1 MQKALL
7 FISLSLFSLYA
18 QSQSS
23 ISGIIKDPSGSPL
36 QYAGVLIKN
45 QLDTTIL
52 FSTQTDETGSFAFQK
67 IPTGKYTLLAKSLGY
82 IPYKMSINVAEKSTL
97 KLPIVS
103 MKDNTVNLS
112 DVEIVVEK
120 PFVQMQ
126 GEKKVFN
133 VGQNMVNTG
142 GTAQDVLQRLPSVS
156 VDIDGNIALRG
167 NTSVQIWIDGKPM
180 GSSTTVTQLLQQLPA
195 SSIGKIEMITNPSAR
210 YDAEGTGGIINIVTK
225 NVEGKSFGGFV
236 EGSWLIP
243 NKANFNSGITLKR
256 NKWAFQLGYSYRYD
270 PRWGYNTSTRTSS
283 FNQQLLNT
291 NYIGS
296 SNNIRQNHG
305 VRLGLE
311 YTASATSKWS
321 LNLSLTP
328 NQNDQNEV
336 QLTNQTNEQN
346 DTTLRFTRITKQQNN
361 NFFANGT
368 LGWRKSISK
377 MSVLST
383 DIQYSGSFKKE
394 NSNYNT
400 ITPIGDVGGSPL
412 EKSNEKGYEQNVIYN
427 LDFTTDISKKEALE
441 YGLRNTV
448 RLIKG
453 TNDYNEFSFSKNDF
467 LIDSNRSSQFDY
479 TQIVPAVYFTYR
491 NSIKNWNYGFGL
503 RAEYTYLVG
512 NENYRNLQVKQQFF
526 NLFPSLN
533 TAYNITKNQQISA
546 NYSLRINRPHIRQ
559 LLPVGDFSD
568 VQNIR
573 FGNID
578 LKPEIIHSV
587 EANYSISFLKQYFSA
602 GVYYKHILN
611 SISYRK
617 TFLTEQV
624 SLNSFVNAD
633 ASRNLGVEMMMRNQF
648 FKIWE
653 ITTSYNAAYINIS
666 QTENSTKIQ
675 NNGWQHTLK
684 VLSNVTFWKG
694 TALQVGY
701 NYNTPFITLQGEFG
715 GYMVLDAGFKKDFLN
730 KQLSVSFNANDIL
743 NTRQFRGYASGADF
757 EQQQVRKRESRTYTL
772 SLSYRFGT
780 QERKTKKDRGAMDS
794 GNDGGMDF

>member
-1 MQKALL
+1 MRKLL
-7 FISLSLFSLYA
+7 LIISLSLCSLYA

-23 ISGIIKDPSGSPL
+23 LSGVIKASSGSPL
-36 QYAGVLIKN
+36 EYVGVLIKS
-45 QLDTTIL
+45 QLDSTVL
-52 FSTQTDETGSFAFQK
+52 FSTQTDETGSFVFKK
-67 IPTGKYTLLAKSLGY
+67 IPTGKYTLIARSLGY
-82 IPYKMSINVAEKSTL
+82 SPYKMGINVAEKSTL
-97 KLPIVS
+97 KLPIIS
-103 MKDNTVNLS
+103 MKDNAVNLS
-112 DVEIVVEK
+112 DVEVVVEK

-126 GEKKVFN
+126 GEKKVYN
-133 VGQNMVNTG
+133 VGQNKVNAG

-167 NTSVQIWIDGKPM
+167 NTSVQIWIDGKPV

-195 SSIGKIEMITNPSAR
+195 SSIGKVEMITNPSAR

-270 PRWGYNTSTRTSS
+270 PRWGYNTSTRTSN
-283 FNQQLLNT
+283 FNQQTLST
-291 NYIGS
+291 NYIGGS
-296 SNNIRQNHG
+296 SNIRQNHG
-305 VRLGLE
+305 IRLGLE
-311 YTASATSKWS
+311 YIASETSKWS
-321 LNLSLTP
+321 LNMSLTP
-328 NQNDQNEV
+328 NRNDQEEV
-336 QLTNQTNEQN
+336 QYTNQLNEQN
-346 DTTLRFTRITKQQNN
+346 DTTLHFTRITNQLNN

-368 LGWRKSISK
+368 LGWRKNLSK
-377 MSVLST
+377 ASVLST

-412 EKSNEKGYEQNVIYN
+412 EKTIEKGYEQNVIYN
-427 LDFTTDISKKEALE
+427 LDFTTDLSKKEALE

-453 TNDYNEFSFSKNDF
+453 TNDYNEFSFAKNDF
-467 LIDSNRSSQFDY
+467 LIDSNRSSQYDY
-479 TQIVPAVYFTYR
+479 TQIVPAAYFTYR
-491 NSIKNWNYGFGL
+491 NSIKDWNYGFGL

-512 NENYRNLQVKQQFF
+512 KENYRNLQVKQQFF

-533 TAYNITKNQQISA
+533 TSYNITKNQQISV
-546 NYSLRINRPHIRQ
+546 NYSLRINRPYIRQ

-617 TFLTEQV
+617 TFLNEQV
-624 SLNSFVNAD
+624 SVTSFVNAD
-633 ASRNLGVEMMMRNQF
+633 ATQNLGVEMMMRNQF

-653 ITTSYNAAYINIS
+653 ITTSYNAAYTTIS
-666 QTENSTKIQ
+666 QTDNSAKIQ
-675 NNGWQHTLK
+675 NKGWRHTLK

-694 TALQVGY
+694 TAIQVGY
-701 NYNTPFITLQGEFG
+701 NYNTPFITLQGRFG
-715 GYMVLDAGFKKDFLN
+715 GYMGLDAGIKKDFLN
-730 KQLSVSFNANDIL
+730 KRLTASFNANDIL
-743 NTRQFRGYASGADF
+743 NTRQFGGYTSGDGF
-757 EQQQVRKRESRTYTL
+757 QQEQVRKRESRTYTV

-780 QERKTKKDRGAMDS
+780 QEKKPKREKSIDS
-794 GNDGGMDF
+794 GNDGSMDF